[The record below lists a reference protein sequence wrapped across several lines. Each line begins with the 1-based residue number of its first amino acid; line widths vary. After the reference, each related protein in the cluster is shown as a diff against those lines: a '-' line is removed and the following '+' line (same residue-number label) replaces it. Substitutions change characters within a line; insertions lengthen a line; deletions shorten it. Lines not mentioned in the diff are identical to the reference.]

1 MTTLDITI
9 ITIYLLGLFAFAIR
23 VGLRETAEDFLVLS
37 RRAPF
42 VLVLFSVVSSW
53 VGVGTTVAT
62 AASGYDTG
70 ISLGI
75 TAGAGG
81 LVGVIVAG
89 LIAPRLKSFG
99 DRFRAHTIGDFF
111 SVRYSEHNRLVV
123 AGLILVTYSLL
134 TAAQFVGLAMLTSVW
149 SGVAFKGAV
158 LFAAISTIIYTAF
171 AGIKS
176 DFYTDVI
183 HFWIMVIVLFF
194 LLLPIIMRAT
204 GGARALSVLPSSY
217 FNPFAY
223 GGVAFFAA
231 GIVFGVGAVFVTME
245 LWQRIYA
252 SATGS
257 GARWALMLSGGIII
271 CFYLLSAFL
280 GMLTKVVEPNLAVR
294 DQALFILMK
303 RYLPPGVLGLG
314 IAAFMAAFI
323 SAVNTMI
330 MVTSATLTKDVYKGW
345 VNRNATERQ
354 LLRAGRL
361 CTLLAGVVPFVLA
374 MAIPDI
380 VALSVNALFMLLIM
394 VPAVIG
400 GFFWKRATAK
410 GALLSISFGALAM
423 AGSMWVAPKT
433 AFVPGFLVSLLTFVG
448 GSLVSSHDASETT
461 DVWRGNPAVAAP
473 GIDNMH

>member
-1 MTTLDITI
+1 M
-9 ITIYLLGLFAFAIR
+9 
-23 VGLRETAEDFLVLS
+23 LS
-37 RRAPF
+37 RRAPL

-99 DRFRAHTIGDFF
+99 DRFGAHTIGDFF
-111 SVRYSEHNRLVV
+111 GVRYSERNRLVV

-134 TAAQFVGLAMLTSVW
+134 TAAQFVGLAILTGVW
-149 SGVAFKGAV
+149 SGVAFRGAV
-158 LFAAISTIIYTAF
+158 LFAAISTIVYTAF

-183 HFWIMVIVLFF
+183 HFWIMVIVLFGV
-194 LLLPIIMRAT
+194 LLPIIVRST
-204 GGARALSVLPSSY
+204 GGMEALRVLPASY

-280 GMLTKVVEPNLAVR
+280 GMVTKVVDPNLPVR
-294 DQALFILMK
+294 DQAIFILMK
-303 RYLPPGVLGLG
+303 RYLPAGVLGLG

-330 MVTSATLTKDVYKGW
+330 MVTSATLTKDIYKGW
-345 VNRNATERQ
+345 INRNATDHE

-361 CTLLAGVVPFVLA
+361 FTLLAGVVPFGLA
-374 MAIPDI
+374 IALPDI

-410 GALLSISFGALAM
+410 GALLSISLGFLAM
-423 AGSMWVAPKT
+423 AGSIWVSPRT
-433 AFVPGFLVSLLTFVG
+433 AFVPGFLVSLLVFVG
-448 GSLVSSHDASETT
+448 GSLLSSHDASEMT
-461 DVWRGNPAVAAP
+461 DLWRGTQAGGEP
-473 GIDNMH
+473 